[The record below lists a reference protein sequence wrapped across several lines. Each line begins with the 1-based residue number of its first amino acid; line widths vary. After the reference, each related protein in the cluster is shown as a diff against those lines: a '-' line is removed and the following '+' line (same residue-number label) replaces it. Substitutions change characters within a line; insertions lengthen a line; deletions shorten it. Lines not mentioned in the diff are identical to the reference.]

1 MSTRFLVL
9 EIRRTL
15 RSPRYLMFAVV
26 FPVGLFLLFAAL
38 YQDDALMGTTATTYL
53 MISMA
58 MFGAMGTTMGAG
70 ARIAQDRQTGWN
82 RLLRLTP
89 LRPRWYV
96 ATRFIT
102 SMSTAGPSLLL
113 VFVAGALLGVR
124 MTGSE
129 WSRVSVYFALAL
141 LPVAILGVALGYLI
155 STDSAPMVNG
165 ASQMVLS
172 LFGGVWVPVNQM
184 PHVML
189 MVGKALPSFWL
200 GVAARSPLT
209 GEHLGAGGLTVLVG
223 WTVVLAAFA
232 ARRYRRDAAW
242 T

>member
-1 MSTRFLVL
+1 VSIQFLFL

-15 RSPRYLMFAVV
+15 RSLRYLMFAVV

-38 YQDDALMGTTATTYL
+38 YKDEALMGTTAKAYL

-58 MFGAMGTTMGAG
+58 MFGTMGTTMATG
-70 ARIAQDRQTGWN
+70 ARVAMDRQIGWN

-96 ATRFIT
+96 ATRFVN
-102 SMSTAGPSLLL
+102 SLATAVPSLLL
-113 VFVAGALLGVR
+113 VFVAGRLLGVR
-124 MTGSE
+124 MSGSE
-129 WSRVSVYFALAL
+129 WTRVSLYFTLAL
-141 LPVAILGVALGYLI
+141 VPFAVLGVALGYLI
-155 STDSAPMVNG
+155 TADSAPMVNG

-172 LFGGVWVPVNQM
+172 LFGGVWVPVSQM

-189 MVGKALPSFWL
+189 TVGRALPSFWL

-209 GEHLGAGGLTVLVG
+209 GERLGFNGLAILVG
-223 WTVVLAAFA
+223 WTAVFALFA
-232 ARRYRRDAAW
+232 ARRYRHDAARA
-242 T
+242 